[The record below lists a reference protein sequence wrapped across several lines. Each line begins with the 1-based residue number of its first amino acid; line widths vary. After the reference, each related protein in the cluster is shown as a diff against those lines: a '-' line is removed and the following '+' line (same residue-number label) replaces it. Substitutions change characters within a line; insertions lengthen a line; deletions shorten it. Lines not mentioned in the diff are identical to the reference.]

1 MDRNTRPLPA
11 NVREDL
17 RLYYGG
23 RIRPTKMWRAQKQA
37 EAEDLA
43 AGRID
48 PANAFC
54 ERLFPDTFLDAV
66 DELLNTYDAD
76 IAALGTSPNDYPR
89 VMACIE
95 RAVVGLH
102 DLETRLGK
110 SYIDTD
116 ERELLCAYLDN
127 VIIQHGIDIRA
138 LAAWQGCG
146 EYELADV
153 YGGI

>member
-1 MDRNTRPLPA
+1 MDRNTRPLPT

-17 RLYYGG
+17 RLYHGG
-23 RIRPTKMWRAQKQA
+23 RTRPTKMWRAQRQA

-48 PANAFC
+48 PAEVVC

-66 DELLNTYDAD
+66 DELLNAYDSC
-76 IAALGTSPNDYPR
+76 IVALGTGPNDYPR
-89 VMACIE
+89 IMACME
-95 RAVVGLH
+95 RAVVGLR
-102 DLETRLGK
+102 DLEKRLGK
-110 SYIDTD
+110 SYVDTD

-138 LAAWQGCG
+138 LAEWQGCG

-153 YGGI
+153 CGGI